1 MSVVFGEAHAGV
13 ASECLGNRGAGDAE
27 GEGDRANGGSV
38 GHGAEKRGE
47 SRRRLVGGV
56 ELANG

>member
-1 MSVVFGEAHAGV
+1 MSVLFGEAHP
-13 ASECLGNRGAGDAE
+13 ECLGNRGAGDAE
-27 GEGDRANGGSV
+27 GSGEGTDGG
-38 GHGAEKRGE
+38 GGEHGAEKRGE